1 MRNGTGVYQLPA
13 NNPVISGQTISST
26 AFNNTMTDIG
36 NALST
41 SIASDG
47 QTSITA
53 DLPMSNHRHTGVSDA
68 QAVTDYASAG
78 QVQNNTLTN
87 LTTIAGTNTITA
99 VAPLGMSAYA
109 TGQQFALIATGA
121 NTGAVTLNINGI
133 GAKAITKNGTVAL
146 SSGDIVSGVAYQVIY
161 DGTQF
166 QLINGTITSDKIANN
181 AITSAKMANGGAE
194 FGMRNRLINAQ
205 GLINQRGYVSG
216 TATGGANQ
224 YTVDRWRVVTSGQN
238 LTFTTTNNV
247 ITFTAP
253 AGGVEQVIEG
263 LNLESGTYVLSWTG
277 TATATVGGTSVANG
291 GTISVI
297 GGTNTTVKFS
307 SGTFTQP
314 QFEKGSTAT
323 SFDYRPYGSELAL
336 CQRYYQTIGYGF
348 ASFPVIVAGY
358 SATTSSVGQIKHIVS
373 MRAAPTFS
381 VTGSIEGL
389 DNTLGP
395 VVVTATLSTA
405 STEATRL
412 GLTHASLTANA
423 AREYRTVTTTSS
435 VNLTAE
441 L

>member
-78 QVQNNTLTN
+78 QVQNNALTN
-87 LTTIAGTNTITA
+87 LTTIAGTNIITA

-216 TATGGANQ
+216 TATGDANQ